1 MITLSAT
8 VLQELL
14 YKAMCI
20 GADDMKQHKPDNWVE
35 SSTFFR
41 DLTAKSTSMANDV
54 VDGRYTHNIDLE
66 RVAAVI

>member
-1 MITLSAT
+1 MISLSAI

-14 YKAMCI
+14 YKAMCE
-20 GADDMKQHKPDNWVE
+20 GAAAMKEHKPDSWVE
-35 SSTFFR
+35 SSTFYR
-41 DLTAKSTSMANDV
+41 DLTIKSTDMANDV